1 MSLCVA
7 RFKLSSLFVP
17 FIVHSLKG
25 NQWGGVVQHLES
37 WTGVK
42 KILLGSAL
50 DETLVYLGSGVSQQ
64 FEIKCVTRKCEH
76 PVLKRIGF
84 CRRLTPKRCSWGAP
98 QVDFWVQGQ
107 LIYALLSPST
117 FKYDF
122 WSNNSD
128 SRALLCTLS
137 LIRLKE
143 NASEELLSPWR
154 ACRCGAGPRA
164 RRSTPQRRRRCI
176 IRSLGSPD
184 V

>member
-1 MSLCVA
+1 MRGGGPTFRILNWCEKDFAWLRPGWDFGISWLWS
-7 RFKLSSLFVP
+7 FKTV
-17 FIVHSLKG
+17 
-25 NQWGGVVQHLES
+25 
-37 WTGVK
+37 
-42 KILLGSAL
+42 
-50 DETLVYLGSGVSQQ
+50 
-64 FEIKCVTRKCEH
+64 EIKWITRKCEH

>member
-1 MSLCVA
+1 M
-7 RFKLSSLFVP
+7 R
-17 FIVHSLKG
+17 
-25 NQWGGVVQHLES
+25 GGGP
-37 WTGVK
+37 TFR
-42 KILLGSAL
+42 ILNWCEKDFAWLRPGW
-50 DETLVYLGSGVSQQ
+50 DFGFTTV
-64 FEIKCVTRKCEH
+64 EIKCATRKCEH